1 VSIEV
6 LVFQDFELAL
16 HVAVEIDDYVM
27 VLAVLSLLL
36 VLELELL
43 QISHLRFCLL
53 ILYIQ
58 CKMLVLL
65 LKLWL
70 EHLLS

>member
-16 HVAVEIDDYVM
+16 HVAVEIDDCVM
-27 VLAVLSLLL
+27 VLVVLSSLL

-43 QISHLRFCLL
+43 RISHLRFCL
-53 ILYIQ
+53 
-58 CKMLVLL
+58 
-65 LKLWL
+65 
-70 EHLLS
+70 